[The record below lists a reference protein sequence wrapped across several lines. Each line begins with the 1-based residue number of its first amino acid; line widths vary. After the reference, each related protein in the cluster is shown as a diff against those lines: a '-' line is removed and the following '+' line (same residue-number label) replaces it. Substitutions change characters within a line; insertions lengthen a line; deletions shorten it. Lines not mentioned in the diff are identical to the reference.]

1 MVPDVTTGSAMS
13 GSQPLQASTTVSF
26 ALLALLGLLYAGF
39 MVAAAFAP
47 GLFAG
52 PVVTGGTVSYWF
64 LYGIGLIWGV
74 VLATGLY
81 VLLANAEER
90 AR

>member
-1 MVPDVTTGSAMS
+1 MMAAPR
-13 GSQPLQASTTVSF
+13 LRSTTVSF
-26 ALLALLGLLYAGF
+26 ILLGLLGVLFAGF

-52 PVVTGGTVSYWF
+52 PVFAGGTVSYWF
-64 LYGIGLIWGV
+64 LYGLGLIWGV

-81 VLLANAEER
+81 VALANAEEG